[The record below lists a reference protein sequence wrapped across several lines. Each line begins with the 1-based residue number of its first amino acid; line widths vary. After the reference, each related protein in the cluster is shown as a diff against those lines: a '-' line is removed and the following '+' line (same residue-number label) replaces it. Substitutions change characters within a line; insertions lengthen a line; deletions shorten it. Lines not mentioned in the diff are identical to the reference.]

1 MFYYFKMKVTITD
14 KEKVI
19 KFAII
24 FSNLK
29 AEYKETN
36 IYFRKDG
43 LYFQMMDSSQ
53 ISMVELNIKKEWFDE
68 YEITIEQVFGIHVE
82 TFDKILSCIDKNYT
96 IELNIEENA
105 DKLNIVLSDGKIIK
119 DYDMNLLDLDS
130 EIFDIPEVE
139 YTVDIILESA
149 IFKDYV
155 NELIMFGDDLNLS
168 CNETEIVLSSG
179 GDEGKSKIII
189 NEEYL
194 EEYGIEEEAN
204 INLTY
209 SIKIIKI
216 ISNFVKLNKLTNI
229 HVSEDKPLKIE
240 YKLDDGNVNKL
251 SFFLAPKMV
260 D

>member
-1 MFYYFKMKVTITD
+1 MKVTIVD

-36 IYFRKDG
+36 LYFRKDG

-53 ISMVELNIKKEWFDE
+53 ISMVELNIKKEWFNE
-68 YEITIEQVFGIHVE
+68 YNIDIEQVFGIHIE

-96 IELNIEENA
+96 IELNIKENA
-105 DKLNIVLSDGKIIK
+105 DKLNIVLTDGKIIK
-119 DYDMNLLDLDS
+119 EYDMNLLDLDAAV
-130 EIFDIPEVE
+130 FDIPEIE
-139 YTVDIILESA
+139 YTADIILESS
-149 IFKDYV
+149 IFKDYI
-155 NELIMFGDDLNLS
+155 NELIMFGDELKLS
-168 CNETEIVLSSG
+168 CSEKEIVLSTDC
-179 GDEGKSKIII
+179 DEGKSKIII

-194 EEYGIEEEAN
+194 EEYGIEEEAE
-204 INLTY
+204 IELIY

-240 YKLDDGNVNKL
+240 YKLDDGDENKL
-251 SFFLAPKMV
+251 SFFLAPKIA

>member
-1 MFYYFKMKVTITD
+1 MKVKITD
-14 KEKVI
+14 KDKVI
-19 KFAII
+19 KFAIM
-24 FSNLK
+24 FNNLK

-36 IYFRKDG
+36 LYFRTDG
-43 LYFQMMDSSQ
+43 LYLQMMDASQ
-53 ISMVELNIKKEWFDE
+53 ISMVELNIKKEWFDQ
-68 YEITIEQVFGIHVE
+68 YDITIDQVFGVHIE

-96 IELNIEENA
+96 IELNIQENT

-119 DYDMNLLDLDS
+119 DYDMNLIDLDT

-139 YTVDIILESA
+139 YTADIILESSV
-149 IFKDYV
+149 FKDYIT
-155 NELIMFGDDLNLS
+155 ELILFGDDLNLV
-168 CNETEIVLSSG
+168 CNEKEIVLSSE
-179 GDEGKSKIII
+179 GDDGKSKIII
-189 NEEYL
+189 NQDYL

-204 INLTY
+204 INLSF

-240 YKLDDGNVNKL
+240 YNLDEGELNKL
-251 SFFLAPKMV
+251 TFFLAPKIV

>member
-1 MFYYFKMKVTITD
+1 MKVKITD
-14 KEKVI
+14 KDKVI
-19 KFAII
+19 KFAIM

-36 IYFRKDG
+36 LYFRTDG
-43 LYFQMMDSSQ
+43 LYLQMMDASQ
-53 ISMVELNIKKEWFDE
+53 ISMVELNIKKEWFDQ
-68 YEITIEQVFGIHVE
+68 YDITIDQVFGVHIE

-96 IELNIEENA
+96 IELNIQENT

-119 DYDMNLLDLDS
+119 DYDMNLIDLDT

-139 YTVDIILESA
+139 YTADIILESSV
-149 IFKDYV
+149 FKDYIT
-155 NELIMFGDDLNLS
+155 ELILFGDDLNLV
-168 CNETEIVLSSG
+168 CNEKEIVLSSE
-179 GDEGKSKIII
+179 GDDGKSKIII
-189 NEEYL
+189 NQDYL

-204 INLTY
+204 INLSF

-240 YKLDDGNVNKL
+240 YNLDEGELNKL
-251 SFFLAPKMV
+251 TFFLAPKIV

>member
-1 MFYYFKMKVTITD
+1 MKVTITD
-14 KEKVI
+14 NEKVI

-36 IYFRKDG
+36 LYFRKDG
-43 LYFQMMDSSQ
+43 LYFQMMDASQ
-53 ISMVELNIKKEWFDE
+53 ISLVELNIKKDWFTD
-68 YEITIEQVFGIHVE
+68 YEITIEQVFGIHIE

-96 IELNIEENA
+96 IELNIDEKK
-105 DKLNIVLSDGKIIK
+105 DKLNIVLSNGKIIK

-130 EIFDIPEVE
+130 EILDIPKVE
-139 YTVDIILESA
+139 YTADIILESA
-149 IFKDYV
+149 IFKDYI
-155 NELIMFGDDLNLS
+155 NELIMFGDDLILK
-168 CNETEIVLSSG
+168 CNENEIILSSE

-204 INLTY
+204 INLSY

-240 YKLDDGNVNKL
+240 YNLDNSDENKL
-251 SFFLAPKMV
+251 SFFLAPKV
-260 D
+260 ADEH

>member
-1 MFYYFKMKVTITD
+1 MKVKITD
-14 KEKVI
+14 KDKVI
-19 KFAII
+19 KFAIM

-36 IYFRKDG
+36 LYFRTDG
-43 LYFQMMDSSQ
+43 LYLQMMDASQ
-53 ISMVELNIKKEWFDE
+53 ISMVELNIKKEWFDH
-68 YEITIEQVFGIHVE
+68 YDITIDQIFGVHIE

-96 IELNIEENA
+96 IELNIQENT

-119 DYDMNLLDLDS
+119 DYDMNLIDLDT

-139 YTVDIILESA
+139 YTADIILESSV
-149 IFKDYV
+149 FKDYIT
-155 NELIMFGDDLNLS
+155 ELILFGDDLNLV
-168 CNETEIVLSSG
+168 CNEKEIVLSSE
-179 GDEGKSKIII
+179 GDDGKSKIII
-189 NEEYL
+189 NQDYL

-204 INLTY
+204 INLSF

-240 YKLDDGNVNKL
+240 YNLDEGELNKL
-251 SFFLAPKMV
+251 TFFLAPKIV

>member
-1 MFYYFKMKVTITD
+1 MKVKITD
-14 KEKVI
+14 KDKVI
-19 KFAII
+19 KFAIM

-36 IYFRKDG
+36 LYFRTDG
-43 LYFQMMDSSQ
+43 LYLQMMDASQ
-53 ISMVELNIKKEWFDE
+53 ISMVELNIKKEWFDQ
-68 YEITIEQVFGIHVE
+68 YDITIDQIFGVHIE

-96 IELNIEENA
+96 IELNIQENT

-119 DYDMNLLDLDS
+119 DYDMNLIDLDT

-139 YTVDIILESA
+139 YTADIILESSV
-149 IFKDYV
+149 FKDYIT
-155 NELIMFGDDLNLS
+155 ELILFGDDLNLV
-168 CNETEIVLSSG
+168 CNEKEIVLSSE
-179 GDEGKSKIII
+179 GDDGKSKIII
-189 NEEYL
+189 NQDYL

-204 INLTY
+204 INLSF

-240 YKLDDGNVNKL
+240 YNLDEGELNKL
-251 SFFLAPKMV
+251 TFFLAPKIV